1 MAYKQKS
8 EDLKGIT
15 NAMGDKTT
23 YSKKD
28 KPSKEEKQE
37 AKIERLENKAIN
49 AALKSKDKSEKW
61 MVKKGLENM
70 IQLPKE
76 GYKYEYEKGGSI
88 KSDEEGSF
96 IEVPKNL
103 KITGKSTPSESPEIP
118 LPRPPKLGFWRGLK
132 YGAQDFFT
140 RQNKEK
146 AKFTD
151 AGRTQKSKKRGKEGP
166 VT

>member
-15 NAMGDKTT
+15 NAMGNRAT
-23 YSKKD
+23 YSKFTPGPDDKD
-28 KPSKEEKQE
+28 DKKKEQKKE
-37 AKIERLENKAIN
+37 AKIEKLENKAIN
-49 AALKSKDKSEKW
+49 KDKSEKW

-103 KITGKSTPSESPEIP
+103 KITGKSTPSESPKIN
-118 LPRPPKLGFWRGLK
+118 LGFWRGLK

-146 AKFTD
+146 AKYTD
-151 AGRTQKSKKRGKEGP
+151 AGVTKRSKRRGKDKSII
-166 VT
+166 